1 MLYKES
7 ILNKDI
13 DKLKAKDSKEEP
25 CNTHLPKDHAAM
37 LRLGKTGLWAS
48 IIGEKRTFH
57 FDQKLIQHRDSLE
70 CLTEKKKTLY
80 FIEDDCV
87 AKK

>member
-37 LRLGKTGLWAS
+37 LRLGKTGL
-48 IIGEKRTFH
+48 
-57 FDQKLIQHRDSLE
+57 
-70 CLTEKKKTLY
+70 
-80 FIEDDCV
+80 
-87 AKK
+87 